1 MIPIKSNPAIEAATY
16 PLPRARYN
24 NAPQA
29 AHKLCHVVL
38 FNRSKAALNA
48 RGSVAGPSSV
58 PIDEKLLARLK
69 HLFVKLDPAGNRETF
84 HPPWYARTT
93 TGRYKRLEQ
102 DYDPFLN
109 LSCCFPC
116 LWKKRIFF
124 FTNSAD
130 RRFYKRKL
138 SFDLLWRVFGIIHR
152 LLFISQD
159 IPFIRGLFVYK
170 IRQKRIIFRI
180 KFINLTYSLD

>member
-1 MIPIKSNPAIEAATY
+1 MDIQRGRYRSIIIGPDSVIPIKSNPAIEAATY

-24 NAPQA
+24 NTPQA

-69 HLFVKLDPAGNRETF
+69 HLFVKLDPTGNRETF

-102 DYDPFLN
+102 DYDPPFLD
-109 LSCCFPC
+109 LSCRFP
-116 LWKKRIFF
+116 
-124 FTNSAD
+124 
-130 RRFYKRKL
+130 
-138 SFDLLWRVFGIIHR
+138 R
-152 LLFISQD
+152 L
-159 IPFIRGLFVYK
+159 
-170 IRQKRIIFRI
+170 
-180 KFINLTYSLD
+180 